1 MKLSDLAALGAL
13 IQKVFPLPI
22 HSTFEGKHHIVFH
35 GDDHIELGLW
45 LWDDKKVIAKGVFG
59 FDVKATAPGS
69 EITEETLL
77 DLKGFLINNKSM
89 HPNYAECDSK
99 RAKELPEARPDAP
112 SLILKPNMR

>member
-69 EITEETLL
+69 EITE
-77 DLKGFLINNKSM
+77 
-89 HPNYAECDSK
+89 CDSK
-99 RAKELPEARPDAP
+99 RAQELPEARPDAP